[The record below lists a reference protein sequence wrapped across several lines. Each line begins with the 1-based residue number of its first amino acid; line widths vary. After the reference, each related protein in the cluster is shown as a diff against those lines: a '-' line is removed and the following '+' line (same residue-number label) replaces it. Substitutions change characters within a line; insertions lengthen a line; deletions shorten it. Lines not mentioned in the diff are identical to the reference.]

1 MYNPEQWRGYYITA
15 YGIAVKHGFVGTE
28 EEWLATLKGE
38 KGDPAVNLGS
48 YDDYE
53 TFISEHPTG
62 EDGDVYIVGTQFYAW
77 ENGDWADKGSWQ
89 GPKGDKG
96 DQGEKGDAGPRGPA
110 GQTGEPGPKG
120 DTGEPGPQGEK
131 GQKGDKG
138 DPFTYEDFTSEQL
151 SALTGPQGPQGPK
164 GDTGDTGPQGEKG
177 DTGETGP
184 QGPKGEPGD
193 IGPQGPKG
201 DQGEPGPQGPKG
213 DTGDTGPQGPKGDT
227 GETGPQGPKGDKG
240 DTGTGLDIKGTYES
254 LEALQSAVTQP
265 KQGDMYNVGA
275 SAPYTI
281 YMWDSD
287 QWLSQGQL
295 QGPQGE
301 RGPEGPQGPKGDQGE
316 VGPQGPKG
324 DTGPQGNVGP
334 EGPQGPK
341 GDTGSAGNGVE
352 SVALYEGT
360 HAPGTLD
367 TYRMTYTNGT
377 HTDYQVYNGMDGI
390 GSGDFMANGTVPM
403 TGALQMGG
411 NKVTGMAEPTADTD
425 GATKGYVDKAVEDVT
440 ITTDATP
447 TQGSKNPVQSGGVYS
462 ALQDVEEGIPTKVS
476 DLTNDSGFISGY
488 TETDPTVPEWAK
500 APSKPTY
507 TATEVGARPDT
518 WMPSAEDVGAIPGS
532 QKGAASGVAELD
544 SSGKVPSAQLPSYV
558 DDVVEFASR
567 DNFPGTGEDG
577 KIYIAED
584 TNLTYRWSGT
594 QYVEISPSLALGET
608 SSTAYRGDRGKTAYD
623 HSQTTGNPH
632 NTTAADVGAMPAVS
646 GGSTDQVL
654 TKTDDGQAWQDAP
667 ETGMSQDDADA
678 RYLQLSGGTMTGDI
692 TLKDKG
698 FIENAKGT
706 LGFDGVMIGQNN
718 PSSGGSGYARLEV
731 QYGRIIFLPQS
742 DEASK
747 YAALSLN
754 GFNLNGIDIL
764 NCPTIDALKP
774 KTTTVTLTTAGWTQ
788 SGERYSQSVSCS
800 IVKTDS
806 PIVLID
812 AALSG
817 TDLDADAEILNAWAG
832 PSAQKTEQGDGT
844 LTFYSVEV
852 PTVNIPVS
860 VGVIG

>member
-1 MYNPEQWRGYYITA
+1 MYYPEQWRGYYITA

-77 ENGDWADKGSWQ
+77 ENGGWKDKGSWQ

-138 DPFTYEDFTSEQL
+138 DPFTYEDFTPEQL

-324 DTGPQGNVGP
+324 DKGDQGNVGP

-411 NKVTGMAEPTADTD
+411 NRVTNVGAPQAGTDAVRKDDLTAGNVKFSDGETVQQKYDSGKLTGPAGTPGQPGADGEQGPAGVDGGYYQPSVDTSGNLTWAASKEGMPTVAGANIRGPQGERGPAGAD
-425 GATKGYVDKAVEDVT
+425 GAPGPAGQDGVQGPAGQDGAQGPAGANAT
-440 ITTDATP
+440 INGVNALTLNATGGLS
-447 TQGSKNPVQSGGVYS
+447 GSQSGETY
-462 ALQDVEEGIPTKVS
+462 T
-476 DLTNDSGFISGY
+476 ISGAGKL
-488 TETDPTVPEWAK
+488 DAPE
-500 APSKPTY
+500 
-507 TATEVGARPDT
+507 G
-518 WMPSAEDVGAIPGS
+518 G
-532 QKGAASGVAELD
+532 
-544 SSGKVPSAQLPSYV
+544 
-558 DDVVEFASR
+558 
-567 DNFPGTGEDG
+567 
-577 KIYIAED
+577 
-584 TNLTYRWSGT
+584 
-594 QYVEISPSLALGET
+594 
-608 SSTAYRGDRGKTAYD
+608 
-623 HSQTTGNPH
+623 TTG
-632 NTTAADVGAMPAVS
+632 
-646 GGSTDQVL
+646 QVL

-678 RYLQLSGGTMTGDI
+678 RYLKLSGGTMTGHVDFANG
-692 TLKDKG
+692 KG
-698 FIENAKGT
+698 AAFFPNG
-706 LGFDGVMIGQNN
+706 
-718 PSSGGSGYARLEV
+718 SSNV
-731 QYGRIIFLPQS
+731 N
-742 DEASK
+742 EAVLLVAYK
-747 YAALSLN
+747 PE
-754 GFNLNGIDIL
+754 NGIACLGIEGKYGLAQARVKSVAD
-764 NCPTIDALKP
+764 PIDDFDAANKAYVDSKGP
-774 KTTTVTLTTAGWTQ
+774 KTATVTLTAAGWTQ

-817 TDLDADAEILNAWAG
+817 TDLDADAEVLNAWAG

-844 LTFYSVEV
+844 LTFYSVEA

>member
-77 ENGDWADKGSWQ
+77 ENGGWKDKGSWQ

-138 DPFTYEDFTSEQL
+138 DPFTYEDFTPEQL

-164 GDTGDTGPQGEKG
+164 GDTGETGPQGEKG

-184 QGPKGEPGD
+184 QGPKGEPGNT
-193 IGPQGPKG
+193 GPQGPKG

-213 DTGDTGPQGPKGDT
+213 DTGDTGPQGSKGDT

-254 LEALQSAVTQP
+254 LEALRSAVTQP

-281 YMWDSD
+281 YMWDETGEPD
-287 QWLSQGQL
+287 WKSQGQL

-341 GDTGSAGNGVE
+341 GETGSAGNGVE

-367 TYRMTYTNGT
+367 TYRMTFTSGD

-403 TGALQMGG
+403 TGSLQMGG
-411 NKVTGMAEPTADTD
+411 NRVTNVGAPQAGTDAVRKDDLTAENVKFSDGETFQQKYDSGELTGPAGTPGQPGADGEQGPAGADGGYYQPSVDTSGNLTWAASKEGMPTVAGANIRGPQGERGPAGAD
-425 GATKGYVDKAVEDVT
+425 GAPGPAGQDGAQGPAGQDGAQGPAGANAT
-440 ITTDATP
+440 INGVNALTLNATGGLN
-447 TQGSKNPVQSGGVYS
+447 GSQSGETY
-462 ALQDVEEGIPTKVS
+462 T
-476 DLTNDSGFISGY
+476 ISGAGKL
-488 TETDPTVPEWAK
+488 DAPE
-500 APSKPTY
+500 
-507 TATEVGARPDT
+507 G
-518 WMPSAEDVGAIPGS
+518 G
-532 QKGAASGVAELD
+532 
-544 SSGKVPSAQLPSYV
+544 
-558 DDVVEFASR
+558 
-567 DNFPGTGEDG
+567 
-577 KIYIAED
+577 
-584 TNLTYRWSGT
+584 
-594 QYVEISPSLALGET
+594 
-608 SSTAYRGDRGKTAYD
+608 
-623 HSQTTGNPH
+623 TTG
-632 NTTAADVGAMPAVS
+632 
-646 GGSTDQVL
+646 QVL
-654 TKTDDGQAWQDAP
+654 TKTENGQAWQDAP

-678 RYLQLSGGTMTGDI
+678 RYLKLSGGTMTGDI

-747 YAALSLN
+747 YASLSLN

-774 KTTTVTLTTAGWTQ
+774 KTATVTLTTDGWRK
-788 SGERYSQSVSCS
+788 GEQTVTVNGILADSSAQ
-800 IVKTDS
+800 IVDVCPANK
-806 PIVLID
+806 
-812 AALSG
+812 
-817 TDLDADAEILNAWAG
+817 
-832 PSAQKTEQGDGT
+832 PSADRWAAAGVWCTSQAANSLIFSCD
-844 LTFYSVEV
+844 SV
-852 PTVNIPVS
+852 PTEDINVNIRMQGVS
-860 VGVIG
+860 A

>member
-1 MYNPEQWRGYYITA
+1 MPNTVLGKVSCTPKGDYNEGAAYVVLDIVA
-15 YGIAVKHGFVGTE
+15 YGGGSYMA
-28 EEWLATLKGE
+28 LKGVQ
-38 KGDPAVNLGS
+38 GITPSNDGVNWMQLAA
-48 YDDYE
+48 
-53 TFISEHPTG
+53 PG
-62 EDGDVYIVGTQFYAW
+62 E
-77 ENGDWADKGSWQ
+77 
-89 GPKGDKG
+89 KGDKG
-96 DQGEKGDAGPRGPA
+96 D
-110 GQTGEPGPKG
+110 TGN
-120 DTGEPGPQGEK
+120 TGPQGKQGEQ

-138 DPFTYEDFTSEQL
+138 DPGN
-151 SALTGPQGPQGPK
+151 TGPQGDPGAAAGFGTPTATVDESTGAPSVKVTASGP
-164 GDTGDTGPQGEKG
+164 DTAKVFSFAFTGLK
-177 DTGETGP
+177 GETGS
-184 QGPKGEPGD
+184 QGG
-193 IGPQGPKG
+193 
-201 DQGEPGPQGPKG
+201 
-213 DTGDTGPQGPKGDT
+213 
-227 GETGPQGPKGDKG
+227 KGDKG
-240 DTGTGLDIKGTYES
+240 DPGTSVSRI
-254 LEALQSAVTQP
+254 
-265 KQGDMYNVGA
+265 
-275 SAPYTI
+275 
-281 YMWDSD
+281 
-287 QWLSQGQL
+287 
-295 QGPQGE
+295 E
-301 RGPEGPQGPKGDQGE
+301 R
-316 VGPQGPKG
+316 
-324 DTGPQGNVGP
+324 T
-334 EGPQGPK
+334 
-341 GDTGSAGNGVE
+341 SGNG
-352 SVALYEGT
+352 
-360 HAPGTLD
+360 APGTTD
-367 TYRMTYTNGT
+367 TYTMYDSEDAPIGT
-377 HTDYQVYNGMDGI
+377 FTVYNGMDGI
-390 GSGDFMANGTVPM
+390 GSGDMLKSVYDP
-403 TGALQMGG
+403 Q
-411 NKVTGMAEPTADTD
+411 NKNADIFD
-425 GATKGYVDKAVEDVT
+425 YVDKAVEDVT

-462 ALQDVEEGIPTKVS
+462 ALQDVEESIPTKVS
-476 DLTNDSGFISGY
+476 DLTNDSGYLTQES
-488 TETDPTVPEWAK
+488 DPTVPEWAK

-518 WMPSAEDVGAIPGS
+518 WMPSAADVGAIPAS
-532 QKGAASGVAELD
+532 QKGAESGVAELD

-567 DNFPGTGEDG
+567 DSFPATGEDG

-632 NTTAADVGAMPAVS
+632 NTTAADVGAMPAVG
-646 GGSTDQVL
+646 GGSTGQVL
-654 TKTDDGQAWQDAP
+654 TKTENGQAWQDAP

-678 RYLQLSGGTMTGDI
+678 RYLKLSGGTMTGDI

-747 YAALSLN
+747 YVALSLN

-764 NCPTIDALKP
+764 NCPTIEALKP
-774 KTTTVTLTTAGWTQ
+774 KTATVTLTTAGWTQ

>member
-164 GDTGDTGPQGEKG
+164 GDTGDTGPQGKKG

-240 DTGTGLDIKGTYES
+240 DTGTGLDIKGTHES

-411 NKVTGMAEPTADTD
+411 NKITGMAEPTADTD

-447 TQGSKNPVQSGGVYS
+447 TQGSKNPVQSGGVYN
-462 ALQDVEEGIPTKVS
+462 ALQDVEESIPTKVS
-476 DLTNDSGFISGY
+476 DLTNDSGFITGY

-518 WMPSAEDVGAIPGS
+518 WMPSAEDVGAIPAS

-544 SSGKVPSAQLPSYV
+544 SSGKVPTSQLPSYV
-558 DDVVEFASR
+558 DDVVEYDSLSA
-567 DNFPGTGEDG
+567 FPDTGEDG

-632 NTTAADVGAMPAVS
+632 NTTAADVGARPDTWTPTASEVGAVPTS
-646 GGSTDQVL
+646 RTVNGKPLSSDVSLSAGDVGAVPTSRMVNGKPLSSDISLTAGDVGAATPEQV
-654 TKTDDGQAWQDAP
+654 
-667 ETGMSQDDADA
+667 
-678 RYLQLSGGTMTGDI
+678 
-692 TLKDKG
+692 
-698 FIENAKGT
+698 N
-706 LGFDGVMIGQNN
+706 
-718 PSSGGSGYARLEV
+718 
-731 QYGRIIFLPQS
+731 
-742 DEASK
+742 
-747 YAALSLN
+747 
-754 GFNLNGIDIL
+754 
-764 NCPTIDALKP
+764 ALKP
-774 KTTTVTLTTAGWTQ
+774 KTATVTLTTAGWTQ
-788 SGERYSQSVSCS
+788 SGERYSQSVPCS

-817 TDLDADAEILNAWAG
+817 TDLDADAEVLNAWAG
-832 PSAQKTEQGDGT
+832 PSSQKTEQGDGT

>member
-1 MYNPEQWRGYYITA
+1 MYYPEQWRGYYITA

-77 ENGDWADKGSWQ
+77 ENGGWKDKGSWQ

-138 DPFTYEDFTSEQL
+138 DPFTYEDFTPEQL

-193 IGPQGPKG
+193 I
-201 DQGEPGPQGPKG
+201 GPQGPKG

-324 DTGPQGNVGP
+324 DKGDQGNVGP

-447 TQGSKNPVQSGGVYS
+447 TQGSKNPVQSGGVYN
-462 ALQDVEEGIPTKVS
+462 ALQDVEESIPTKVS
-476 DLTNDSGFISGY
+476 DLTNDSGYLTQES
-488 TETDPTVPEWAK
+488 DPTVPEWAK

-518 WMPSAEDVGAIPGS
+518 WMPSAADVGAIPAS
-532 QKGAASGVAELD
+532 QKGAESGVAELD

-567 DNFPGTGEDG
+567 DSFPATGEDG

-632 NTTAADVGAMPAVS
+632 NTTAADVGAMPAVG
-646 GGSTDQVL
+646 GGSTGQVL
-654 TKTDDGQAWQDAP
+654 TKTENGQAWQDAP

-678 RYLQLSGGTMTGDI
+678 RYLQLSGGTMTGVL
-692 TLKDKG
+692 T
-698 FIENAKGT
+698 
-706 LGFDGVMIGQNN
+706 
-718 PSSGGSGYARLEV
+718 
-731 QYGRIIFLPQS
+731 
-742 DEASK
+742 
-747 YAALSLN
+747 LN
-754 GFNLNGIDIL
+754 GD
-764 NCPTIDALKP
+764 PTANNQAANKAYVDSKGP
-774 KTTTVTLTTAGWTQ
+774 KTATVTLTTDGWRK
-788 SGERYSQSVSCS
+788 GEQTVTVNGILADSSAQ
-800 IVKTDS
+800 IVDVCPANK
-806 PIVLID
+806 
-812 AALSG
+812 
-817 TDLDADAEILNAWAG
+817 
-832 PSAQKTEQGDGT
+832 PSADRWAAAGVWCTSQAANSLIFSCD
-844 LTFYSVEV
+844 SV
-852 PTVNIPVS
+852 PTEDINVNIRMQGVS
-860 VGVIG
+860 A

>member
-265 KQGDMYNVGA
+265 KPGDMYNVGA

-507 TATEVGARPDT
+507 TATEVGARPNT
-518 WMPSAEDVGAIPGS
+518 WMPSATDVGAIPAS

-544 SSGKVPSAQLPSYV
+544 SSGKVPSVQLPSYV

-567 DNFPGTGEDG
+567 DSFPATGEDG

-632 NTTAADVGAMPAVS
+632 GTTAAEVGARPDTWMPTAADVGARPSTWTPSASDVGAVPTTRKVN
-646 GGSTDQVL
+646 G
-654 TKTDDGQAWQDAP
+654 K
-667 ETGMSQDDADA
+667 
-678 RYLQLSGGTMTGDI
+678 
-692 TLKDKG
+692 
-698 FIENAKGT
+698 
-706 LGFDGVMIGQNN
+706 
-718 PSSGGSGYARLEV
+718 
-731 QYGRIIFLPQS
+731 
-742 DEASK
+742 
-747 YAALSLN
+747 ALSA
-754 GFNLNGIDIL
+754 DISL
-764 NCPTIDALKP
+764 SASDVGAATAEQVNALKP
-774 KTTTVTLTTAGWTQ
+774 KTANVTLTAAGWRK
-788 SGERYSQSVSCS
+788 GEQTVTVNGILADSSAQ
-800 IVKTDS
+800 IVDVCPANK
-806 PIVLID
+806 
-812 AALSG
+812 
-817 TDLDADAEILNAWAG
+817 
-832 PSAQKTEQGDGT
+832 PSADRWAAAGVWCTSQAANS
-844 LTFYSVEV
+844 LTFSCDSV
-852 PTVNIPVS
+852 PTEDINVNIRMQGAS
-860 VGVIG
+860 A

>member
-77 ENGDWADKGSWQ
+77 ENGGWKDKGSWQ

-138 DPFTYEDFTSEQL
+138 DPFTYEDFTPEQL

-341 GDTGSAGNGVE
+341 GDAGSAGNGVE

-403 TGALQMGG
+403 TGDLQMGG
-411 NKVTGMAEPTADTD
+411 NKVTGMAEPTANTD

-507 TATEVGARPDT
+507 TATEVGARPNT
-518 WMPSAEDVGAIPGS
+518 WMPSATDVGAIPAS

-544 SSGKVPSAQLPSYV
+544 SSGKVPSVQLPSYV

-567 DNFPGTGEDG
+567 DSFPATGEDG

-632 NTTAADVGAMPAVS
+632 GTTAAEVGAMPAVS
-646 GGSTDQVL
+646 GGSTGQVL

-678 RYLQLSGGTMTGDI
+678 RYLKLSGGTMTGHVDFANG
-692 TLKDKG
+692 KG
-698 FIENAKGT
+698 AAFFPNG
-706 LGFDGVMIGQNN
+706 
-718 PSSGGSGYARLEV
+718 SSNV
-731 QYGRIIFLPQS
+731 N
-742 DEASK
+742 EAVLLVAYK
-747 YAALSLN
+747 PE
-754 GFNLNGIDIL
+754 NGIACLGIEGKYGLAQARVKSVAD
-764 NCPTIDALKP
+764 PIDDFDAANKAYVDSKGP
-774 KTTTVTLTTAGWTQ
+774 KTATVTLTTDGWRKREQTVTVNGILADSSAQ
-788 SGERYSQSVSCS
+788 
-800 IVKTDS
+800 IVDVCPANK
-806 PIVLID
+806 
-812 AALSG
+812 
-817 TDLDADAEILNAWAG
+817 
-832 PSAQKTEQGDGT
+832 PSADRWAAAGVWCTSQAANS
-844 LTFYSVEV
+844 LTFSCDSV
-852 PTVNIPVS
+852 PTEDINVNIRMQGVS
-860 VGVIG
+860 A

>member
-1 MYNPEQWRGYYITA
+1 MYYPEQWRGYYITA

-77 ENGDWADKGSWQ
+77 ENGGWKDKGSWQ

-138 DPFTYEDFTSEQL
+138 DPFTYEDFTPEQL

-324 DTGPQGNVGP
+324 DKGDQGNVGP

-411 NKVTGMAEPTADTD
+411 NRVTNVGAPQAGTDAVRKDDLTAGNVKFSDGETFQQKYDSGKLTGPAGTPGQPGADGEQGPAGVDGGYYQPSVDTSGNLTWAASKEGMPTVAGANIRGPQGERGPAGAD
-425 GATKGYVDKAVEDVT
+425 GAPGPAGQDGVQGPAGQDGAQGPAGANAT
-440 ITTDATP
+440 INGVNALTLNATGGLS
-447 TQGSKNPVQSGGVYS
+447 GSQSGETY
-462 ALQDVEEGIPTKVS
+462 T
-476 DLTNDSGFISGY
+476 ISGAGKL
-488 TETDPTVPEWAK
+488 DAPE
-500 APSKPTY
+500 
-507 TATEVGARPDT
+507 G
-518 WMPSAEDVGAIPGS
+518 G
-532 QKGAASGVAELD
+532 
-544 SSGKVPSAQLPSYV
+544 
-558 DDVVEFASR
+558 
-567 DNFPGTGEDG
+567 
-577 KIYIAED
+577 
-584 TNLTYRWSGT
+584 
-594 QYVEISPSLALGET
+594 
-608 SSTAYRGDRGKTAYD
+608 
-623 HSQTTGNPH
+623 TTG
-632 NTTAADVGAMPAVS
+632 
-646 GGSTDQVL
+646 QVL

-678 RYLQLSGGTMTGDI
+678 RYLKLSGGTMTGHVDFANG
-692 TLKDKG
+692 KG
-698 FIENAKGT
+698 AAFFPNG
-706 LGFDGVMIGQNN
+706 
-718 PSSGGSGYARLEV
+718 SSNV
-731 QYGRIIFLPQS
+731 N
-742 DEASK
+742 EAVLLVAYK
-747 YAALSLN
+747 PE
-754 GFNLNGIDIL
+754 NGIACLGIEGKYGLAQARVKSVAD
-764 NCPTIDALKP
+764 PIDDFDAANKAYVDSKGP
-774 KTTTVTLTTAGWTQ
+774 KTATVTLTAAGWTQ

-817 TDLDADAEILNAWAG
+817 TDLDADAEVLNAWAG

-844 LTFYSVEV
+844 LTFYSVEA

>member
-1 MYNPEQWRGYYITA
+1 MYYPEQWRGYYITA

-77 ENGDWADKGSWQ
+77 ENGGWKDKGSWQ

-138 DPFTYEDFTSEQL
+138 DPFTYEDFTPEQL

-324 DTGPQGNVGP
+324 DKGDQGNVGP

-411 NKVTGMAEPTADTD
+411 NRVTNVGAPQAGTDAVRKDDLTAGNVKFSDGETFQQKYDSGKLTGPAGTPGQPGADGEQGPAGVDGGYYQPSVDTSGNLTWAASKEGMPTVAGANIRGPQGERGPAGAD
-425 GATKGYVDKAVEDVT
+425 GAPGPAGQDGVQGPAGQDGAQGPAGANAT
-440 ITTDATP
+440 INGVNALTLNATGGLS
-447 TQGSKNPVQSGGVYS
+447 GSQSGKTY
-462 ALQDVEEGIPTKVS
+462 T
-476 DLTNDSGFISGY
+476 ISGAGKL
-488 TETDPTVPEWAK
+488 DAPE
-500 APSKPTY
+500 
-507 TATEVGARPDT
+507 G
-518 WMPSAEDVGAIPGS
+518 G
-532 QKGAASGVAELD
+532 
-544 SSGKVPSAQLPSYV
+544 
-558 DDVVEFASR
+558 
-567 DNFPGTGEDG
+567 
-577 KIYIAED
+577 
-584 TNLTYRWSGT
+584 
-594 QYVEISPSLALGET
+594 
-608 SSTAYRGDRGKTAYD
+608 
-623 HSQTTGNPH
+623 TTG
-632 NTTAADVGAMPAVS
+632 
-646 GGSTDQVL
+646 QVL

-678 RYLQLSGGTMTGDI
+678 RYLKLSGGTMTGDLDLGGKSI
-692 TLKDKG
+692 LNAAGISVASFTL
-698 FIENAKGT
+698 NAS
-706 LGFDGVMIGQNN
+706 I
-718 PSSGGSGYARLEV
+718 GGSGSAQISTNGSQVSFESGFGSSMRLS
-731 QYGRIIFLPQS
+731 GISSPSSS
-742 DEASK
+742 DDAATKGYVDSK
-747 YAALSLN
+747 
-754 GFNLNGIDIL
+754 G
-764 NCPTIDALKP
+764 P
-774 KTTTVTLTTAGWTQ
+774 KTTTVTLTTDGWRKREQTVTVNGILADSSAQ
-788 SGERYSQSVSCS
+788 
-800 IVKTDS
+800 IVDVCPANK
-806 PIVLID
+806 
-812 AALSG
+812 
-817 TDLDADAEILNAWAG
+817 
-832 PSAQKTEQGDGT
+832 PSADRWAAAGVWCTSQAANSLIFSCD
-844 LTFYSVEV
+844 SV
-852 PTVNIPVS
+852 PTEDINVNIRMQGVS
-860 VGVIG
+860 A

>member
-462 ALQDVEEGIPTKVS
+462 ALQDVKEGIPTKVS

-507 TATEVGARPDT
+507 TATEVGARPNT
-518 WMPSAEDVGAIPGS
+518 WMPSATDVGAIPAS

-544 SSGKVPSAQLPSYV
+544 SSGKVPSVQLPSYV

-567 DNFPGTGEDG
+567 DSFPGTGEDG

-632 NTTAADVGAMPAVS
+632 GTTAAEVGAMPAVS
-646 GGSTDQVL
+646 GGSTGQVL
-654 TKTDDGQAWQDAP
+654 TKTGNGQAWQDAP

-678 RYLQLSGGTMTGDI
+678 RYLQLSGGTMTGNLDLGGKSI
-692 TLKDKG
+692 LNAAGISVASFTL
-698 FIENAKGT
+698 NAS
-706 LGFDGVMIGQNN
+706 I
-718 PSSGGSGYARLEV
+718 GGSGSAQISTNGSQVSFESGFGSSMRLS
-731 QYGRIIFLPQS
+731 GISSPSSS
-742 DEASK
+742 DDAATKGYVDSK
-747 YAALSLN
+747 
-754 GFNLNGIDIL
+754 G
-764 NCPTIDALKP
+764 P
-774 KTTTVTLTTAGWTQ
+774 KTATVTLTTDGWRK
-788 SGERYSQSVSCS
+788 GEQTVTVNGILADSSAQ
-800 IVKTDS
+800 IVDVCPANK
-806 PIVLID
+806 
-812 AALSG
+812 
-817 TDLDADAEILNAWAG
+817 
-832 PSAQKTEQGDGT
+832 PSADRWAAAGVWCTSQAANS
-844 LTFYSVEV
+844 LTFSCDSV
-852 PTVNIPVS
+852 PTEDINVNIRMQGVS
-860 VGVIG
+860 A

>member
-507 TATEVGARPDT
+507 TAAEVGARPDT
-518 WMPSAEDVGAIPGS
+518 WMPSAADVGAIPAS

-544 SSGKVPSAQLPSYV
+544 SSGKVPSVQLPSYV

-567 DNFPGTGEDG
+567 DSFPATGEDG

-632 NTTAADVGAMPAVS
+632 GTTAAEVGARPDTWMPSAADVGARPSTWTPSASDVGAVPTTRKVN
-646 GGSTDQVL
+646 G
-654 TKTDDGQAWQDAP
+654 K
-667 ETGMSQDDADA
+667 
-678 RYLQLSGGTMTGDI
+678 
-692 TLKDKG
+692 
-698 FIENAKGT
+698 
-706 LGFDGVMIGQNN
+706 
-718 PSSGGSGYARLEV
+718 
-731 QYGRIIFLPQS
+731 
-742 DEASK
+742 
-747 YAALSLN
+747 ALSADVSLSASDVGAATAEQVN
-754 GFNLNGIDIL
+754 
-764 NCPTIDALKP
+764 ALKP
-774 KTTTVTLTTAGWTQ
+774 KTATVTLTTAGWTQ

-817 TDLDADAEILNAWAG
+817 TDLDADAEVLNAWAG

-844 LTFYSVEV
+844 LTFYSVEA

>member
-507 TATEVGARPDT
+507 TATEVGARPNT
-518 WMPSAEDVGAIPGS
+518 WMPSATDVGAIPAS

-544 SSGKVPSAQLPSYV
+544 SSGKVPSVQLPSYV

-567 DNFPGTGEDG
+567 DSFPATGEDG

-632 NTTAADVGAMPAVS
+632 GTTAAEVGARPDTWMPTAADVGARPSTWTPSASDVGAVPTTRKVN
-646 GGSTDQVL
+646 G
-654 TKTDDGQAWQDAP
+654 K
-667 ETGMSQDDADA
+667 
-678 RYLQLSGGTMTGDI
+678 
-692 TLKDKG
+692 
-698 FIENAKGT
+698 
-706 LGFDGVMIGQNN
+706 
-718 PSSGGSGYARLEV
+718 
-731 QYGRIIFLPQS
+731 
-742 DEASK
+742 
-747 YAALSLN
+747 ALSA
-754 GFNLNGIDIL
+754 DISL
-764 NCPTIDALKP
+764 SASDVGAATAEQVNALKP
-774 KTTTVTLTTAGWTQ
+774 KTATVTLTTAGWTQ
-788 SGERYSQSVSCS
+788 SGDRYSQSVSCS